1 MLLTLIRIIM
11 PRIDLH
17 CHTKYSKC
25 SNLEPNQILKACQK
39 NNIQGVMICDHD
51 TMKGVKAFEE
61 ILIEKSIKTN
71 FILIPGVEILTNQ
84 GEILGAFL
92 EELPTTSI
100 FPDVAEE
107 IRERGGLVVI
117 PHPYDRIRRKAF
129 KLNKNDLKFIDAIEI
144 FNSRCIM
151 PNGNR
156 KALEFA
162 EEHSMLKTS
171 GSDAHFAVEVGRA
184 GVSFNGTTAEEL
196 RKQLELNEIN
206 YYGKTSPK
214 LTHLLTITHRIKRT
228 FRGILKKE

>member
-1 MLLTLIRIIM
+1 M

-25 SNLEPNQILKACQK
+25 SNLEPNHILQECQK
-39 NNIQGVMICDHD
+39 KNIQGVMICDHD
-51 TMKGVKAFEE
+51 TMKGVKAFKE
-61 ILIEKSIKTN
+61 ILVGERNNTE
-71 FILIPGVEILTNQ
+71 FIIIPGVEILTDQ

-92 EELPTTSI
+92 EELPSTSI
-100 FPDVAEE
+100 FPDVADE

-129 KLNKNDLKFIDAIEI
+129 KLNENNIKFIDAIEI

-162 EEHSMLKTS
+162 EKYSMLKTA
-171 GSDAHFAVEVGRA
+171 GSDAHFAFEVGRA
-184 GVSFNGTTAEEL
+184 GVSFNGTTTEEL
-196 RKQLELNEIN
+196 RKQLEANETN
-206 YYGKTSPK
+206 YYGKSSPK
-214 LTHLLTITHRIKRT
+214 VTHLLTINHRIKRT
-228 FRGILKKE
+228 FRGVLKKE